1 MTEQLRRQIASPEL
15 LKRLEEIAGD
25 APAAAP
31 LSLRIELGKF
41 DMDWLHLLP
50 DCSTFWFRARP
61 REQEFRLGIGQALH
75 VSSAAAT
82 VLLPLTTPLPDS
94 ANSGAARHSRSL
106 LPALLSTHA
115 TTPRSRT
122 RY

>member
-1 MTEQLRRQIASPEL
+1 MIEQLRRQIASPEL
-15 LKRLEEIAGD
+15 LKRLETLAGD

-41 DMDWLHLLP
+41 DTDWLHLLP
-50 DCSTFWFRARP
+50 DRSTFWFRARP
-61 REQEFRLGIGQALH
+61 DEQEFRLGIGQALH
-75 VSSAAAT
+75 VS
-82 VLLPLTTPLPDS
+82 
-94 ANSGAARHSRSL
+94 AARPKHSL

-115 TTPRSRT
+115 TTPRSLT